1 MGVALMDDVGRNNK
15 APARTLNA
23 AIGRTGFFTLA
34 FGAVVGS
41 GWVVVLGDW
50 LQAAGPG
57 GAALGFIMGAATM
70 MLIALCYGE
79 LAARAPAA
87 GAEFLYTLQGLGPMP
102 GFMVGWFLTLFGVS
116 VCAFEAIAL
125 AWLINALV
133 PSLTLGVAYTFL
145 GSPVTWEALLIG
157 WGGALAIGALHYRG
171 AASAIRFQNLATFG
185 FITFGIVLIC
195 CGFSF
200 GSLSSVEPLFAAAPE
215 KTRIGGILWI
225 FATSA
230 FFLNGWQAALHAIE
244 ERRADVSPRSAI
256 ASVVA
261 AIFAAAL
268 FYCGIVFAAASLVPW
283 QSLIGQELP
292 AVAAFRSIGT
302 SGLLGS
308 AVIVAAVI
316 SLSKTWSA
324 IAWLASRLIF
334 AQARHG
340 FLPSALAT
348 VDAKTAAPRTAVVL
362 VTALS
367 MLGVALGRAA
377 VLPIVNMVAL
387 CLALSIVLCL
397 IVLLRRRRRDSFT
410 PTFTVPGGTPVI
422 TVALLAAI
430 AMVGIVVV
438 EPFLSSQ
445 GKIPLEWVLIG
456 AWLFVGAIAWVST
469 HKLRCASV
477 VTVSVL
483 AVAVAAVSPSSAAF
497 AQGASDSAGSLDPP
511 LSARLAA
518 ASAVVVTSLNSHSS

>member
-1 MGVALMDDVGRNNK
+1 MGNAGGTNK
-15 APARTLNA
+15 APVRALNA

-70 MLIALCYGE
+70 TLIALCYGE
-79 LAARAPAA
+79 LAARAPEA

-102 GFMVGWFLTLFGVS
+102 GFLVGWFLTLFGVS

-125 AWLINALV
+125 GWLINVLA
-133 PSLTLGVAYTFL
+133 PSMALGVAYTFL
-145 GSPVTWEALLIG
+145 GSPVTWDALLIG
-157 WGGALAIGALHYRG
+157 WVGALAIGALHYRG

-185 FITFGIVLIC
+185 FIAFGIILIC

-200 GSLSSVEPLFAAAPE
+200 GSISGVEPLFAAAPG
-215 KTRIGGILWI
+215 KSWLAGTFWI

-244 ERRADVSPRSAI
+244 ERRPEVSPRSAI

-268 FYCGIVFAAASLVPW
+268 FYCGIVFAASSLVPW
-283 QSLIGQELP
+283 PSLIGQELP
-292 AVAAFRSIGT
+292 AVVAFRSIGT

-308 AVIVAAVI
+308 AVIVAAAV

-340 FLPSALAT
+340 FLPPALAS
-348 VDAKTAAPRTAVVL
+348 VDAKTGAPRTAIVL

-367 MLGVALGRAA
+367 MVGVAFGRAA

-397 IVLLRRRRRDSFT
+397 IVLLRRRRRDTFT

-422 TVALLAAI
+422 AIALLGAI

-438 EPFLSSQ
+438 EPFLSSR
-445 GKIPLEWVLIG
+445 GKIPLEWMLIG
-456 AWLFVGAIAWVST
+456 AWLLIGTIAWTST
-469 HKLRCASV
+469 GKFRRASA
-477 VTVSVL
+477 VTGVL
-483 AVAVAAVSPSSAAF
+483 LALLATAPLSPGSAAL
-497 AQGASDSAGSLDPP
+497 AQGAPACSGP
-511 LSARLAA
+511 R
-518 ASAVVVTSLNSHSS
+518 

>member
-1 MGVALMDDVGRNNK
+1 MDDAGKNDE
-15 APARTLNA
+15 APTRRLNA

-102 GFMVGWFLTLFGVS
+102 GFLVGWFLTLFGVS

-133 PSLTLGVAYTFL
+133 PSLSLGVAYTFL

-157 WGGALAIGALHYRG
+157 WGGALAIGVLHYRG
-171 AASAIRFQNLATFG
+171 AASAIQFQNLATFG
-185 FITFGIVLIC
+185 FIAFGIGLIG

-200 GSLSSVEPLFAAAPE
+200 GSLSSVEPLFAAGPE

-244 ERRADVSPRSAI
+244 ERRENVSPRGAI

-308 AVIVAAVI
+308 AVIVAAVV

-340 FLPSALAT
+340 FLPPALAT
-348 VDAKTAAPRTAVVL
+348 VDSKTAAPRAAVVF
-362 VTALS
+362 VTALT
-367 MLGVALGRAA
+367 MLGVAFGRAA

-387 CLALSIVLCL
+387 CLALSMVLCL

-430 AMVGIVVV
+430 AMVGVVVV

-445 GKIPLEWVLIG
+445 GKIPLEWMLIG
-456 AWLFVGAIAWVST
+456 AWLFAGAIVWVSAEKIRRVT
-469 HKLRCASV
+469 VVAVSVVVVSVATVSPGAATFSPRASV
-477 VTVSVL
+477 
-483 AVAVAAVSPSSAAF
+483 F
-497 AQGASDSAGSLDPP
+497 AGSLDPP
-511 LSARLAA
+511 LDARFAA
-518 ASAVVVTSLNSHSS
+518 AYVVVVTSLNSHIS